1 MLGNLVVDA
10 VLLTVLVGL
19 YLWTPWAS
27 FIAASLSSFAFI
39 FAIFFDQANTE
50 QLTREF
56 ADRLSVIAGLIISIA
71 GVAIS
76 VFALI
81 E

>member
-1 MLGNLVVDA
+1 MLGNFVVNA
-10 VLLTVLVGL
+10 VLLTVLFGL

-27 FIAASLSSFAFI
+27 FIVASLSSFAFI
-39 FAIFFDQANTE
+39 VALFFDQVNTE

-56 ADRLSVIAGLIISIA
+56 ADRLSVIAGLVISIA

-76 VFALI
+76 MFALI

>member
-1 MLGNLVVDA
+1 MLSNLVVNA

-39 FAIFFDQANTE
+39 FAVFFDEVNTE

-56 ADRLSVIAGLIISIA
+56 ADRISVIAGLIISIV
-71 GVAIS
+71 GIAIS
-76 VFALI
+76 AFALI

>member
-1 MLGNLVVDA
+1 MLGNFVVNA
-10 VLLTVLVGL
+10 VLLTVLFGL

-27 FIAASLSSFAFI
+27 FIVASLSSFAFI
-39 FAIFFDQANTE
+39 FALFSDQVNTE

-56 ADRLSVIAGLIISIA
+56 ADRLSVLAGLVISIA

-76 VFALI
+76 MFALI

>member
-1 MLGNLVVDA
+1 MLGNFVVNA
-10 VLLTVLVGL
+10 VLLTVLFGL
-19 YLWTPWAS
+19 YLSTPWAS
-27 FIAASLSSFAFI
+27 FIVASLSSFAFI
-39 FAIFFDQANTE
+39 FALFFDQVNTE

-56 ADRLSVIAGLIISIA
+56 ADRLSVIAGLVISIA

-76 VFALI
+76 MFALI